1 MFQEPLIQFHLPGTV
16 MNHPGTLLGHHRMTK
31 NAGGYYKYFWT
42 KMTQNGLTSLHN
54 IHFISLT
61 FNSSS
66 VSRKNTG
73 FLSSLRAILFF
84 WSCSFRFGIF
94 NLESCWFRILF
105 LYQRKSDSSTKS
117 IHQAVFSSTPAFPPP
132 GFFCL
137 LRVSTRWATTR
148 HKPCSSVVFSEKMLS
163 PKTWGFLSEKY
174 KLGTCLQA
182 QLDVFYDVIRL

>member
-54 IHFISLT
+54 IHFRSLT

-66 VSRKNTG
+66 VSGKNTG

-84 WSCSFRFGIF
+84 WSCSFRLF
-94 NLESCWFRILF
+94 NLESCWFRQQNPSIKQFFHPPRLF
-105 LYQRKSDSSTKS
+105 SRLDFSAFWGSQRAGLLRDTNLVARWFSVRRCCHQKREDSFRKSISWGHAYKHSL
-117 IHQAVFSSTPAFPPP
+117 QCFM
-132 GFFCL
+132 
-137 LRVSTRWATTR
+137 
-148 HKPCSSVVFSEKMLS
+148 MLY
-163 PKTWGFLSEKY
+163 GCKY
-174 KLGTCLQA
+174 MN
-182 QLDVFYDVIRL
+182 